1 MCCFK
6 RKTCL
11 VAFATARSDPLPRF
25 VLPLGISGLALYNRI
40 VDDFALLSVAAD
52 LVHRAS
58 LVILAVRARGFET
71 AQKQDSTPVTEA
83 DHQAEALI
91 TAGLRAAV
99 RGIPVIA
106 EEEAAAG
113 VTQDRADS
121 FWLVDPLDGTREFA
135 AGRDEFT
142 VNIGLVRDRR
152 VVLGAVALP
161 AFGEVFGG
169 IVAPGVAWKRT
180 AAGERPIRA
189 RTIPSAGL
197 TVLASR
203 HYASDERLTAFLAD
217 RRVASVSH
225 IGSAVKIMRVAEGVA
240 DLYPRF
246 GRTLEWD
253 TAGPQ
258 AVLEAAGGQ
267 MIDMAGVPLGYGKPG
282 WENPPFI
289 CQGL

>member
-1 MCCFK
+1 
-6 RKTCL
+6 
-11 VAFATARSDPLPRF
+11 
-25 VLPLGISGLALYNRI
+25 
-40 VDDFALLSVAAD
+40 
-52 LVHRAS
+52 
-58 LVILAVRARGFET
+58 
-71 AQKQDSTPVTEA
+71 
-83 DHQAEALI
+83 
-91 TAGLRAAV
+91 
-99 RGIPVIA
+99 
-106 EEEAAAG
+106 
-113 VTQDRADS
+113 
-121 FWLVDPLDGTREFA
+121 LDGTREFA
-135 AGRDEFT
+135 AGRDDFT
-142 VNIGLVRDRR
+142 VNIGLVRDGR

-240 DLYPRF
+240 D
-246 GRTLEWD
+246 TLEWD